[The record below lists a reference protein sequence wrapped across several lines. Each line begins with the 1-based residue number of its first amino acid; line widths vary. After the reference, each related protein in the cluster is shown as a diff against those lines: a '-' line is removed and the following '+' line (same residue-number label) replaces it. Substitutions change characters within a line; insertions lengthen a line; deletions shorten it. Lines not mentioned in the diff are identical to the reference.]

1 MPFDSLKSLQNNYA
15 TQVLDRAF
23 SRFSCKRDTDIEH
36 FLRNRAV
43 QFEELAKSR
52 TYLFVDDSALEN
64 NQIEIAA
71 FFSIAPQILYLSEEL
86 SIRQIKRLD
95 GFQERC
101 TEKESLHFPLCL
113 SAN

>member
-71 FFSIAPQILYLSEEL
+71 FPRSPRRFCICRRNYQSG
-86 SIRQIKRLD
+86 K
-95 GFQERC
+95 
-101 TEKESLHFPLCL
+101 
-113 SAN
+113 